1 MSTWRERAAVGQQT
15 LQLRCGGSRKDEQG
29 VARKSGKKADGTP
42 ATQDQSDGEKAYH
55 LKSKYTYS

>member
-1 MSTWRERAAVGQQT
+1 
-15 LQLRCGGSRKDEQG
+15 